1 MMKSHKSRLAIG
13 LALTATMGA
22 GLITGSA
29 NADPKQYSA
38 FVGVGSDTTQDV
50 LNALSGESSGILY
63 TPVKA
68 STGEQIISF
77 NALGPG
83 EATGTCIIAKVGG
96 PSFDRPNGS
105 GNGHEALSRS
115 LDQRAQTAAVGP
127 KWGSNVCTGGTVA
140 APNRTDV
147 SGQIDFGRS
156 SSLPTVAGSDISV
169 VAMARDALS
178 FAYYRNSG
186 GAAVTSLT
194 RAQLTSL
201 FSTGPQPIDPD
212 GAGPLAAVNII
223 PCGIQTGAGTFASW
237 NTTVNVTAA
246 QELTATATCN
256 ALIPADGAGTGRAQ
270 EHDAVD
276 LRDRGVVAPAG
287 SQVIIGFSASQF
299 VARSNGRADPLP
311 PAGVGM
317 GSISDN
323 GAGVNLGSPVTGTA
337 PNVAPVASFYNDTTF
352 GRTVYNLI
360 PELVFNA
367 AIPNAMQ
374 SLFKG
379 ATSSV
384 CAATSTIQAM
394 GFLVAPNCG
403 TQVATTGLRDGTLN

>member
-1 MMKSHKSRLAIG
+1 MMKSRKMRLAVG
-13 LALTATMGA
+13 LALTAAMGA

-29 NADPKQYSA
+29 DADPKQYSA

-50 LNALSGESSGILY
+50 LNALSGESSGVLY
-63 TPVKA
+63 TPVRA

-83 EATGTCIIAKVGG
+83 EANGTCIIAKVGG

-115 LDQRAQTAAVGP
+115 LDTRVQTTAVGP
-127 KWGSNVCTGGTVA
+127 KWGSNICTGGTVA
-140 APNRTDV
+140 APTRTDV
-147 SGQIDFGRS
+147 SGQIDFARS
-156 SSLPTVAGSDISV
+156 SSLPTVAGSDISI

-178 FAYYRNSG
+178 FVYYRNSG
-186 GAAVTSLT
+186 GAPVTSLT
-194 RAQLTSL
+194 RAQLASL
-201 FSTGPQPIDPD
+201 FSTGPQVI
-212 GAGPLAAVNII
+212 GGVNII
-223 PCGIQTGAGTFASW
+223 PCGVNTGSGTYPSW
-237 NTTVNVTAA
+237 NLTLGITAGQEVTGTT
-246 QELTATATCN
+246 LCN
-256 ALIPADGAGTGRAQ
+256 GFIPADGGGTGRAQ

-276 LRDRGVVAPAG
+276 LRDRGLVAPAG
-287 SQVIIGFSASQF
+287 SQVIVGFSASQF

-311 PAGVGM
+311 PAGVGI
-317 GSISDN
+317 GSITDN

-337 PNVAPVASFYNDTTF
+337 PNMAPVPSFFNDTTF

-374 SLFKG
+374 NLFKG
-379 ATSSV
+379 PSSSV
-384 CAATSTIQAM
+384 CAATSTIQAL

-403 TQVATTGLRDGTLN
+403 TQVGLTGLRDGTLN